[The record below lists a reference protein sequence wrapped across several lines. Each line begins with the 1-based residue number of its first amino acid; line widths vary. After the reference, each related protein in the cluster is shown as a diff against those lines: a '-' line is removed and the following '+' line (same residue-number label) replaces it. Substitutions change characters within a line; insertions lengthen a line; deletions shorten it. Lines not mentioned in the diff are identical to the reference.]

1 MASTIS
7 LKVDRTSV
15 DKGDSV
21 TVTWTSDLP
30 DSLVLSIDDGD
41 SVQHIQVPDSGSR
54 VCWSNRAVKEMVFT
68 LVAATGTRKESTQG
82 PWGWEAVLFS

>member
-54 VCWSNRAVKEMVFT
+54 VC
-68 LVAATGTRKESTQG
+68 
-82 PWGWEAVLFS
+82 